1 MNKDLLIKNKELYEE
16 EKLLYFTISRIEEV
30 LKKQSF
36 YQKAESISALTKIK
50 AYLEEKKNRLNFI
63 EQEQKRIR
71 KELRNTCTHEIILK
85 TDLNTNC
92 AICNRLF
99 INPPS
104 FEHILIEYDGY
115 LTPSFYQEL
124 DTCIIDTAEN
134 TNTLDEFE
142 EKVTNKIKQ
151 IRLYRRTK

>member
-1 MNKDLLIKNKELYEE
+1 MNKDLIIKNNDLSEE
-16 EKLLYFTISRIEEV
+16 ERLLYFTISRIEEV

-36 YQKAESISALTKIK
+36 YQKTDSINALTKIK
-50 AYLEEKKNRLNFI
+50 AYLEEKKNRLAFI
-63 EQEQKRIR
+63 EQEQKKLR
-71 KELRNTCTHEIILK
+71 KELRNTCQHEIILK

-99 INPPS
+99 IEPPT

-115 LTPSFYQEL
+115 LTPSFYQDL
-124 DTCIIDTAEN
+124 DDCIIDTATN

-142 EKVTNKIKQ
+142 EKITNKIKQ
-151 IRLYRRTK
+151 IRLYRRSK

>member
-16 EKLLYFTISRIEEV
+16 ESILYFTISRIEEV

-36 YQKAESISALTKIK
+36 YHKPESLSALTKIK
-50 AYLEEKKNRLNFI
+50 SYLEEKKNRLAFI

-71 KELRNTCTHEIILK
+71 KELRDTCSHEIILK
-85 TDLNTNC
+85 TNLNTNC

-99 INPPS
+99 LELPTS
-104 FEHILIEYDGY
+104 EHILIEYDGY
-115 LTPSFYQEL
+115 LTPSFYQEI
-124 DTCIIDTAEN
+124 DTCIIETATN